1 MAELSILPGISL
13 AGLALWM
20 PKEKTLAIADVHLG
34 YEEALNREGI
44 MLTREQFRLTV
55 ERLEPLLSHLS
66 PETVVINGDL
76 KHEFGTIS
84 EQEWKD
90 VLKLLDL
97 IARHSARTILVSG
110 NHDTVLGPL
119 AGKRGLEVVPV
130 FRAGSVLFAHGDSV
144 PDDALLKGVKT
155 LVIGHEHPALALREG
170 GRLEHFKCWLAGCF
184 GKRRLVVMPS
194 FNPVTEGTD
203 ILSERLLSPLLQAG
217 IGDFSVYVVDD
228 HGEIL
233 PFGTVKGLR

>member
-1 MAELSILPGISL
+1 MAELEILPGIAL
-13 AGLALWM
+13 AGLSLWM
-20 PKEKTLAIADVHLG
+20 PEEKTLAIADVHLG

-44 MLTREQFRLTV
+44 MLPREQFRLTV
-55 ERLEPLLSHLS
+55 GRLEPLLSRLS
-66 PETVVINGDL
+66 PRTVVVNGDL

-97 IARHSARTILVSG
+97 IARHASRIVLVSG

-119 AGKRGLEVVPV
+119 AGKRGLEVVPE
-130 FRAGSVLFAHGDSV
+130 FRVGSVLFAHGDSV
-144 PDDALLKGVKT
+144 PGETLLKGVKT

-170 GRLEHFKCWLAGCF
+170 GRLEHFKCWLAGRWQ
-184 GKRRLVVMPS
+184 GKRLVVMPS

-203 ILSERLLSPLLQAG
+203 ILSERLLSPLLKGG

-233 PFGTVKGLR
+233 PFGTVRGLQ